1 MNGTG
6 LYRMLQRR
14 AEQAGYDPRQ
24 VHPHMFRHTFANDWQ
39 MGRIASDASFGR
51 LRERAL
57 PAAQRVALRRARRA
71 VAPDARCDLG
81 FYGLR

>member
-1 MNGTG
+1 MTGNGI
-6 LYRMLQRR
+6 YQMVKRR
-14 AEQAGYDPRQ
+14 GEQAGVQ
-24 VHPHMFRHTFANDWQ
+24 VWPHRFRHHFSHAWQ